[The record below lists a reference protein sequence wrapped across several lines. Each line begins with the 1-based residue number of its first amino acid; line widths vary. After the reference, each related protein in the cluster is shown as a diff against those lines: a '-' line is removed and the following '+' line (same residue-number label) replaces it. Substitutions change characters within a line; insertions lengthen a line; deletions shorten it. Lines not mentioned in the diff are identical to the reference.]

1 MKHNSVFLCGWV
13 QEPPRILK
21 NDKTNEYVEAKAKIV
36 TLRGIRKFGTKINNI
51 KYDEPLIYTANPEMC
66 KQIASWSVGDIVEVK
81 GSSTKGGE
89 FMKIFE
95 KVVYLLTSI
104 RIPTNCD

>member
-1 MKHNSVFLCGWV
+1 MDC
-13 QEPPRILK
+13 LK
-21 NDKTNEYVEAKAKIV
+21 EKRSTFE
-36 TLRGIRKFGTKINNI
+36 GT
-51 KYDEPLIYTANPEMC
+51 C
-66 KQIASWSVGDIVEVK
+66 FFIVEVK

-104 RIPTNCD
+104 RIPTNCDQNKDII